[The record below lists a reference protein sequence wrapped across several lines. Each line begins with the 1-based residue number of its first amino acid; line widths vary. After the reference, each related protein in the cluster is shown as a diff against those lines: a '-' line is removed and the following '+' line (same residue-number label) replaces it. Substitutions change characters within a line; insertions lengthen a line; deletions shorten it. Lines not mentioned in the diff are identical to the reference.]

1 VNRGAAVLTLVLA
14 KDPGI
19 FAVETHDSG
28 LQLLQLEVR

>member
-1 VNRGAAVLTLVLA
+1 VNRGAAVLTFVA
-14 KDPGI
+14 KNPGI